1 MRLSKRPGDPWVR
14 GVLLIALLA
23 FSVLDSASEL
33 PNRQRAYGLLI
44 NACRLGDAVAVERI
58 LTSREK
64 PNLNV
69 PSAHWADTPL
79 NAAAS
84 KGFTDIVV
92 MLLESGAD
100 PNARGALGELPLVSA
115 AEGGYAS
122 VVRRLLDA
130 GARVNEPSGSWSVTA
145 LARASRYGHHQ
156 VVAVLIAAG
165 ADVNRAGRG
174 GTTALVLARE
184 YQHKRVEALLLAAG
198 AK

>member
-33 PNRQRAYGLLI
+33 PNRQRAYGQLMI
-44 NACRLGDAVAVERI
+44 ACRLGDVAAVERI

-69 PSAHWADTPL
+69 PTVHWTDTPL
-79 NAAAS
+79 NTAAR
-84 KGFTDIVV
+84 KGFGDIVA
-92 MLLESGAD
+92 MLLKSGAD
-100 PNARGALGELPLVSA
+100 PNARGALDQLPLVSA
-115 AEGGYAS
+115 AAGGYAS
-122 VVRRLLDA
+122 VVRQLLNG
-130 GARVNEPSGSWSVTA
+130 GARVDEASGRWRVTA
-145 LARASRYGHHQ
+145 LATASRYGHHQ

-165 ADVNRAGRG
+165 ADVNRPALG
-174 GTTALVLARE
+174 GATALVLARE
-184 YQHKRVEALLLAAG
+184 NKHKRVEALLLAAG